1 MCYTLPKIWNGRV
14 QKFWDK
20 TLPMPSSYPIT
31 ESKFS
36 LSYETEE
43 IREAVI
49 EMEDS
54 VGTED
59 CPVVAML
66 PEGTYLAG
74 YVGTYD
80 VSGPVDEMTLL
91 SPEPVRSSNVIA
103 MHYFNDEWVQVE
115 DVEVRDGFVYGTLES
130 FSPIAIFEYA
140 KDIHVD
146 TDAHGIAGAS
156 GKDLIVC
163 EGNHVKV
170 YRDKEDNKTYVLNL
184 SSGTKIELTKASYI
198 IGGSVD
204 GSYIAKTSI
213 LVENLITNALA
224 CKFIAGSAFTETEGF
239 AEVGEVNFTVY
250 NSPVTGCLTGSYGA
264 VRTKKV
270 NVHLENTILAWCGC
284 GEGYAGVDTDYPD
297 FSSRAWCAEAN
308 WTLINV
314 KNNLTFLGQNCE
326 YYYVDKTTA
335 YVEGGK
341 HDYLIMG
348 GSNSRTNKTTAT
360 VKGAK
365 VGIFQTTNRGN
376 VADAQVK
383 FSGCEVEHLYV
394 GGDASDSTVTGTTT
408 KLLYEI
414 DGAAGTYHFENGTE
428 NGELLTKE
436 DVERIVD
443 RIEVSRNATV
453 TMEDG
458 LRELLGS
465 KFIEK

>member
-1 MCYTLPKIWNGRV
+1 V

-20 TLPMPSSYPIT
+20 TLPMPSSYPVT
-31 ESKFS
+31 DSKFS
-36 LSYETEE
+36 LSYESED
-43 IREAVI
+43 IRDAVV

-54 VGTED
+54 IGTED

-66 PEGTYLAG
+66 PEDTYLAG

-91 SPEPVRSSNVIA
+91 SPEPVSSSNVIA
-103 MHYFNDEWVQVE
+103 MHYIDEEWVQVE

-146 TDAHGIAGAS
+146 TESHGIAGAA

-213 LVENLITNALA
+213 LVENLVTNALA
-224 CKFIAGSAFTETEGF
+224 CKFIAGSAFTEKEGF
-239 AEVGEVNFTVY
+239 AEVGEVNLTVY

-264 VRTKKV
+264 VRTKKA
-270 NVHLENTILAWCGC
+270 NFHLENTILAWCGC
-284 GEGYAGVDTDYPD
+284 GEGYAGIDTENPD
-297 FSSRAWCAEAN
+297 FSSKAWCAEAN

-335 YVEGGK
+335 YIEGGK
-341 HDYLIMG
+341 HDYLILG
-348 GSNSRTNKTTAT
+348 GSNSRTNKTSAV

-376 VADAQVK
+376 VADAKVK
-383 FSGCEVEHLYV
+383 FSGCNVDHLYV
-394 GGDASDSTVTGTTT
+394 GGDASDPTVTGTTT

-414 DGAAGTYHFENGTE
+414 DGAEGTYNFENGTE
-428 NGELLTKE
+428 NGVLLTKE

-453 TMEDG
+453 TMDDS
-458 LRELLGS
+458 LRQLLGS

>member
-1 MCYTLPKIWNGRV
+1 MCYTLPKIWCGRV

-20 TLPMPSSYPIT
+20 TLPMPSSYPVT
-31 ESKFS
+31 DSKFS
-36 LSYETEE
+36 LSYESED
-43 IREAVI
+43 IRDAVV

-54 VGTED
+54 IGTED

-66 PEGTYLAG
+66 PEDTYLAG

-91 SPEPVRSSNVIA
+91 SPEPVSSSNVIA
-103 MHYFNDEWVQVE
+103 MHYIDEEWVQVE

-146 TDAHGIAGAS
+146 TESHGIAGAA

-213 LVENLITNALA
+213 LVENLVTNALA
-224 CKFIAGSAFTETEGF
+224 CKFIAGSAFTEKEGF
-239 AEVGEVNFTVY
+239 AEVGEVNLTVY

-264 VRTKKV
+264 VRTKKA
-270 NVHLENTILAWCGC
+270 NFHLENTILAWCGC
-284 GEGYAGVDTDYPD
+284 GEGYAGIDTENPD
-297 FSSRAWCAEAN
+297 FSSKAWCAEAN

-335 YVEGGK
+335 YIEGGK
-341 HDYLIMG
+341 HDYLILG
-348 GSNSRTNKTTAT
+348 GSNSRTNKTSAV

-383 FSGCEVEHLYV
+383 FSGCNVDHLYV
-394 GGDASDSTVTGTTT
+394 GGDASDPSVTGTTT

-414 DGAAGTYHFENGTE
+414 DGAEGTYNFENGTE
-428 NGELLTKE
+428 NGVLLTKE

-453 TMEDG
+453 TMDDS
-458 LRELLGS
+458 LRQLLGS